1 MKKTLTL
8 ALVAGFLG
16 SVPAFAQESTGD
28 ATVAPPPAVAKG
40 EMPPPGPGKGL
51 KMFDFLD
58 ADKDGFITA
67 EESQKAAQERFAKLD
82 TNKDGKISK
91 EEFEANRPQPPES
104 PKGGA
109 RNPDRMERMMKWREH
124 RFEELDTD
132 KDGSLSPDEL
142 SARGKKAQTEAD
154 TDKDGKVSRAEF
166 DTWQAKKRAEMRDRH
181 DGRRRKPGDMG
192 GGAMEPGAGPDPEM
206 E

>member
-16 SVPAFAQESTGD
+16 SVPAFAQESAGD

-67 EESQKAAQERFAKLD
+67 GESQKAAQERFGKLD

-104 PKGGA
+104 PKGA
-109 RNPDRMERMMKWREH
+109 RNPDRMERMMKWRDH
-124 RFEELDTD
+124 RFETLDAD
-132 KDGSLSPDEL
+132 KDGFLSPDEL

-166 DTWQAKKRAEMRDRH
+166 EARKAKIREEMRANR
-181 DGRRRKPGDMG
+181 DGRRKRPGDMG
-192 GGAMEPGAGPDPEM
+192 DGPMEPGDGSDPEM

>member
-1 MKKTLTL
+1 MKKALTL

-28 ATVAPPPAVAKG
+28 APVAPPAVAKG
-40 EMPPPGPGKGL
+40 EMPPSGPGKGL

-67 EESQKAAQERFAKLD
+67 EESQKAAQERFGKLDANKDGKLSKEEFEIGHPRPRGAGPNSPRVQQRFDALD
-82 TNKDGKISK
+82 TNKDG
-91 EEFEANRPQPPES
+91 A
-104 PKGGA
+104 
-109 RNPDRMERMMKWREH
+109 
-124 RFEELDTD
+124 
-132 KDGSLSPDEL
+132 LSPDEL
-142 SARGKKAQTEAD
+142 SARGKTAQAEAD

-166 DTWQAKKRAEMRDRH
+166 EARKAKMQAEMRARH
-181 DGRRRKPGDMG
+181 DERRKRPGGGMDGGPRPEPGDV
-192 GGAMEPGAGPDPEM
+192 PDPEM

>member
-1 MKKTLTL
+1 MKKVLTL

-28 ATVAPPPAVAKG
+28 APVAPPPAVAKG
-40 EMPPPGPGKGL
+40 EMPPSGPGKGL

-67 EESQKAAQERFAKLD
+67 EESQKAAQERFGKLD

-91 EEFEANRPQPPES
+91 EEFEANRPEPRGE
-104 PKGGA
+104 G
-109 RNPDRMERMMKWREH
+109 RNPERMEKMAKWRDH
-124 RFEELDTD
+124 RFEMIDTN
-132 KDGSLSPDEL
+132 KDGFISPDEL
-142 SARGKKAQTEAD
+142 SAKGKAAQADAD

-166 DTWQAKKRAEMRDRH
+166 EARKAKMQAEMRAKH
-181 DGRRRKPGDMG
+181 DERRRRPGDGMDG
-192 GGAMEPGAGPDPEM
+192 GPRPEPGDVPDPEM